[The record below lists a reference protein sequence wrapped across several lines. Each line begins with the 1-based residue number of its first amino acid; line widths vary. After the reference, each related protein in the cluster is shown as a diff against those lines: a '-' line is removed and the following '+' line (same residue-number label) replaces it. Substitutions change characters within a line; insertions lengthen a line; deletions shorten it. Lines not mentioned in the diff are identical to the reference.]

1 MSYQLCGRRRGSSLP
16 RRLLRARSGAALSS
30 DGWRRGSPPT
40 RTALARPSAGGVA
53 CAVLRAALRALLRA
67 PHAALLYIILHCW
80 IGLRWSSRRLRGALR
95 GGLRASIAHGRRIAG
110 CVGAAGALLSL
121 VLLLLLVLLVLMVLM
136 LLLVRR
142 GSATRLTERVAGI

>member
-1 MSYQLCGRRRGSSLP
+1 MAVIVVRPSPRLVSAAAAAARSQRRRSLE
-16 RRLLRARSGAALSS
+16 RRLAPRLAADAHYARTTI
-30 DGWRRGSPPT
+30 R
-40 RTALARPSAGGVA
+40 GVA
-53 CAVLRAALRALLRA
+53 CAALRAALRALLRA

-110 CVGAAGALLSL
+110 CVRAAGALLSL
-121 VLLLLLVLLVLMVLM
+121 VLLLLLLLVLLLVLM

-142 GSATRLTERVAGI
+142 GSATRLTARVAGS

>member
-1 MSYQLCGRRRGSSLP
+1 M
-16 RRLLRARSGAALSS
+16 
-30 DGWRRGSPPT
+30 
-40 RTALARPSAGGVA
+40 
-53 CAVLRAALRALLRA
+53 LRAALRALLRA

-110 CVGAAGALLSL
+110 CVRAAGALLSL
-121 VLLLLLVLLVLMVLM
+121 VLLLLLLLLLLVLMVLM

-142 GSATRLTERVAGI
+142 GSATRLTARVAGI

>member
-1 MSYQLCGRRRGSSLP
+1 MPLGQLSGGGRRRGSSLP

-30 DGWRRGSPPT
+30 APRLAADAHCA
-40 RTALARPSAGGVA
+40 RTTIRGVA
-53 CAVLRAALRALLRA
+53 CAVLCAALRALLRA

-80 IGLRWSSRRLRGALR
+80 IGPRWSSRRLRGALR

-110 CVGAAGALLSL
+110 CVRAAGALLSL
-121 VLLLLLVLLVLMVLM
+121 VLLLLLLLVVLVLM

-142 GSATRLTERVAGI
+142 GSATRLTARVAGV

>member
-1 MSYQLCGRRRGSSLP
+1 M
-16 RRLLRARSGAALSS
+16 
-30 DGWRRGSPPT
+30 
-40 RTALARPSAGGVA
+40 A

-80 IGLRWSSRRLRGALR
+80 IGLRWSSRKLRGALR

-110 CVGAAGALLSL
+110 CVRAAGALLSL
-121 VLLLLLVLLVLMVLM
+121 VLLLLLLLLVLMVLM

-142 GSATRLTERVAGI
+142 GSATRTRRAKAKWIQCTPKFVRFFSCVCVRARA